1 MAIPYGHSHNKS
13 FKFILFLLVCAPL
26 IVGCK
31 LGENLYFQ
39 IIYFCAVSCLYNV
52 LLFFIALLRLGSK
65 MQYV

>member
-1 MAIPYGHSHNKS
+1 MAMPYGHSHNKS

-26 IVGCK
+26 I
-31 LGENLYFQ
+31 NLYFQ

-52 LLFFIALLRLGSK
+52 LLLFIALLILGSK

>member
-1 MAIPYGHSHNKS
+1 MAMPYRNSHNKS

-26 IVGCK
+26 I
-31 LGENLYFQ
+31 NLYFQ

-52 LLFFIALLRLGSK
+52 LLLFIALLRLGSK

>member
-1 MAIPYGHSHNKS
+1 MAMPYRHSHNKS

-31 LGENLYFQ
+31 LYFQ

-52 LLFFIALLRLGSK
+52 LLLFIVLLRLGSK